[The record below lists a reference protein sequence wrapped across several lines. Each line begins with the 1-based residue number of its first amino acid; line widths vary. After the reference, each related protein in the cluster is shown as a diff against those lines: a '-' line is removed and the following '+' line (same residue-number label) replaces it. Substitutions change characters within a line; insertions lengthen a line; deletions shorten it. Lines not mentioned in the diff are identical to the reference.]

1 MENSKNKQS
10 RREFLGKAA
19 LAGAIGTI
27 GVGSILSSCSS
38 KKSAEELGLPPLLDR
53 APDGPKLKAAL
64 IGAGHRGT
72 GAAFNFI
79 SAGPNLEVIALAD
92 VFQDKIDACRERF
105 QKYELDIPEENC
117 FVGFDAYQ
125 KVLELDVDVV
135 LLATPP
141 QFRPEHFKAAI
152 QAKKH
157 VFMEK
162 PVAVDPVGIRSIL
175 STSKRAEA
183 SGLCVVTGT
192 QRRHQKDYI
201 ETYIQIANGAIGQ
214 IVGAKA
220 YWNQPHVWF
229 RQRQEGWNDMEY
241 MLRNWNNFTWLS
253 GDHILDTHVH
263 NIDIINWFSG
273 KQPQSAIGYGGRH
286 RRVTGDQYDFFSV
299 DFDYGNGFSS
309 HSMCRQIDSCADGVG
324 EVIVG
329 TEGYTNC
336 ANKIFDLNGKVI
348 WEYESPKSDKEDNEA
363 QEGATAYI
371 QEHIDLVTAIRN
383 NTPVNEADQT
393 AYSTLTAIMGREA
406 AYSGKK
412 ISWDE
417 IMNSELKL
425 GPEELIMGPVDME
438 FNTPVPGT
446 AIKVT

>member
-38 KKSAEELGLPPLLDR
+38 KKSAEELGLPPLLDH

-79 SAGPNLEVIALAD
+79 GAGPNLEVIALAD

-105 QKYELDIPEENC
+105 QKYKLDIPEENC

-201 ETYIQIANGAIGQ
+201 ETYMQIANGAIGQ

-273 KQPQSAIGYGGRH
+273 KHPQSAIGYGGRH

-336 ANKIFDLNGKVI
+336 VDKIFDLNGSVV
-348 WEYESPKSDKEDNEA
+348 WEYESPKSDKGDKELK
-363 QEGATAYI
+363 EGASAYI

-383 NTPVNEADQT
+383 NTPVNETDQT

-417 IMNSELKL
+417 IMNSDLKL
-425 GPEELIMGPVDME
+425 GPEELKMGPVDME
-438 FNTPVPGT
+438 FETPVPGT
-446 AIKVT
+446 PIKVT